1 MSARALP
8 AWVDRYELLCEL
20 ASGGMGTVY
29 IARRAGPEG
38 FQRLVAVKLCHRELA
53 EDPDFVS
60 MFIDEARLAAS
71 IHHAHVVSTID
82 VGLAVDTLFLA
93 MEYVEGASLAA
104 LMTAAHRA
112 GQRLPRPVVLRVV
125 ADLLAGLSAAHAAE
139 DVHGQPLGII
149 HRDVS
154 PQNVLVGADGLSR
167 LLDFGVAKAVERRSI
182 TRAGHTKGKAAYM
195 APEQLRSEALTQRI
209 DVFAAGVVLWECL
222 TGERLFAG
230 RGGSRE
236 VVAPSQRVP
245 VVSPALDAVVLRALE
260 ARPEDRYGSALE
272 MLHALEAAEPA
283 ARPREVAAVLEDYVG
298 SSLSERR
305 QRVRDALRESGGP
318 ASLVADAGAAAEE
331 VRADVTP
338 PMGPSR
344 AIDETRARSAAEEVV
359 RSMPTPSPG
368 ASIRTRVL
376 RAAALLASVLLGCG
390 AYVLWSNGGGPP
402 GSRATEVSTASAVS
416 RATAQA
422 APTAESAGPVASPP
436 IATPLARGATLT
448 SSAALDSPSPS
459 GSAPAA
465 TAAPSPAVS
474 PRARRKFVPSAI

>member
-1 MSARALP
+1 MSARVLP

-29 IARRAGPEG
+29 IARRGGPEG

-53 EDPDFVS
+53 DDPDFVS

-112 GQRLPRPVVLRVV
+112 GQRLPRPVALRVV
-125 ADLLAGLSAAHAAE
+125 ADLLAGLAAAHAAE

-209 DVFAAGVVLWECL
+209 DVYAAGVVLWECL

-236 VVAPSQRVP
+236 IVAPSERVP
-245 VVSPALDAVVLRALE
+245 EVSPALDAVVLRALE
-260 ARPEDRYGSALE
+260 ARPEDRYVSAIE

-283 ARPREVAAVLEDYVG
+283 ARPREVAAALEGYLG
-298 SSLSERR
+298 STLVERR
-305 QRVRDALRESGGP
+305 QRVRDALSGAIAP
-318 ASLVADAGAAAEE
+318 AANDVQVE
-331 VRADVTP
+331 VTP
-338 PMGPSR
+338 PL
-344 AIDETRARSAAEEVV
+344 ASA
-359 RSMPTPSPG
+359 
-368 ASIRTRVL
+368 
-376 RAAALLASVLLGCG
+376 RAADEARAPSFVEDATPVKLTLSPRGLSAPRMLHVGAALALVVLGCA
-390 AYVLWSNGGGPP
+390 AYVVWSTAGEPP
-402 GSRATEVSTASAVS
+402 GSRAAEVSPAVALAPPPPSRLPEAAGATISA
-416 RATAQA
+416 TI
-422 APTAESAGPVASPP
+422 AE
-436 IATPLARGATLT
+436 PLARGATLT
-448 SSAALDSPSPS
+448 SIAAATSTAAADSPSPGTS
-459 GSAPAA
+459 SPPA
-465 TAAPSPAVS
+465 TVAPSPAAS
-474 PRARRKFVPSAI
+474 PRGRRKFVPSAI

>member
-8 AWVDRYELLCEL
+8 ASVDRYELLCEL

-29 IARRAGPEG
+29 IARRGGPEG

-82 VGLAVDTLFLA
+82 AGLAVDTLFLA

-112 GQRLPRPVVLRVV
+112 GQRLPRPVALRVV
-125 ADLLAGLSAAHAAE
+125 ADLLAGLAAAHAAE
-139 DVHGQPLGII
+139 DAHGQPLGII

-209 DVFAAGVVLWECL
+209 DVYAAGVVLWECL

-245 VVSPALDAVVLRALE
+245 ELSPALDAVVLRALE

-272 MLHALEAAEPA
+272 MLQALEAVELA
-283 ARPREVAAVLEDYVG
+283 ARPREVAAALEGYLG
-298 SSLSERR
+298 STLAERR
-305 QRVRDALRESGGP
+305 QRVREALRERG
-318 ASLVADAGAAAEE
+318 AIAAAAED
-331 VRADVTP
+331 VPVDVTP
-338 PMGPSR
+338 SLASARP
-344 AIDETRARSAAEEVV
+344 ADETRMLSAAEDAPPAK
-359 RSMPTPSPG
+359 PTLSPR
-368 ASIRTRVL
+368 RTRAP
-376 RAAALLASVLLGCG
+376 RARRVGAALASVVFGCV
-390 AYVLWSNGGGPP
+390 AYVVWSTAGAPP
-402 GSRATEVSTASAVS
+402 GSRRAEASTAPAVARATPPPARIAEAAGSTASA
-416 RATAQA
+416 
-422 APTAESAGPVASPP
+422 
-436 IATPLARGATLT
+436 PLARGALLT
-448 SSAALDSPSPS
+448 STAAAGSSSPDASP
-459 GSAPAA
+459 PAA
-465 TAAPSPAVS
+465 TIAPGPAPSPTVS

>member
-1 MSARALP
+1 MSARTLP

-29 IARRAGPEG
+29 IARRGGPEG
-38 FQRLVAVKLCHRELA
+38 FQRLVAVKLCHRELVD
-53 EDPDFVS
+53 DPDFVS

-82 VGLAVDTLFLA
+82 VGLSVDTLFLA

-125 ADLLAGLSAAHAAE
+125 ADLLAGLAAAHAAE

-167 LLDFGVAKAVERRSI
+167 LGVAKAVERRSI

-209 DVFAAGVVLWECL
+209 DVYAAGVVLWECL

-245 VVSPALDAVVLRALE
+245 DVSPALDAVVLRALE
-260 ARPEDRYGSALE
+260 ERPEDRFGSALE
-272 MLHALEAAEPA
+272 LLHALDAAEPA
-283 ARPREVAAVLEDYVG
+283 ARPREVAAVLEGYLG
-298 SSLSERR
+298 GTLSERR
-305 QRVRDALRESGGP
+305 QRVREALREGGAIAP
-318 ASLVADAGAAAEE
+318 GAAADE
-331 VRADVTP
+331 VLVDVTP
-338 PMGPSR
+338 PLASAR
-344 AIDETRARSAAEEVV
+344 AADETRALSVAEDTT
-359 RSMPTPSPG
+359 RAKPTLSPRG
-368 ASIRTRVL
+368 ARTRRVL
-376 RAAALLASVLLGCG
+376 RVGAALACVVLGCV
-390 AYVLWSNGGGPP
+390 AYVVWSTASGPQ
-402 GSRATEVSTASAVS
+402 GSRGAEVSTAPAVG
-416 RATAQA
+416 RATPPASRIALA
-422 APTAESAGPVASPP
+422 AGSTSSATIAASL
-436 IATPLARGATLT
+436 TRGATLT
-448 SSAALDSPSPS
+448 ATAAA
-459 GSAPAA
+459 GSLLPGALPPPATMTPAPAA
-465 TAAPSPAVS
+465 S